1 MILVFY
7 IMDLNF
13 FFCVCVSEEMIVPN
27 VVLLF

>member
-13 FFCVCVSEEMIVPN
+13 FCLCVSEEMIVPN
-27 VVLLF
+27 AVLLF